1 MTDPVPSTESPPR
14 RSKRRVLFVLICLVG
29 IPSALSGLD
38 HLAGWILATP
48 PRHLLFPSGSQVRHE
63 SGEFDVQVKI
73 SSQGLR
79 DREFP
84 PMPPDERTRV
94 VAIGDSFTFGW
105 GVRAEQSWPKVVE
118 SLAGTSME
126 VINFGFP
133 GASPND
139 YSDMITEALDHFGP
153 EVVLVGTLQGDD
165 LIQLVEQ
172 EPLEV
177 GWSARTRETLFPTL
191 TEWLSPTPATMESYR
206 SIFRKSQAYLKSTLT
221 PQQQQRYQRL
231 SPGVRTAFEA
241 GLLNPSLVHTAMTNP
256 KRVVQPVEEAAEWQ
270 GAAESRFRKSLRAWA
285 ARCHDAGA
293 ELILVIIPDGPYVSE
308 AAARGMRAVGYDV
321 PASLLTTTV
330 CQDVVTDICRELDVP
345 VINPVAE
352 FRKAAD
358 GGDYFEL
365 DGHFTPQ
372 GQKRLAAA
380 VARKIRP
387 TID

>member
-1 MTDPVPSTESPPR
+1 MNEPVPTTESRPR
-14 RSKRRVLFVLICLVG
+14 RSGRRGLFVMICLVG
-29 IPSALSGLD
+29 IPLALSGLD
-38 HLAGWILATP
+38 HLAGWILSAP

-63 SGEFDVQVKI
+63 SEEFDVQVKI
-73 SSQGLR
+73 SGQGLR

-84 PMPPDERTRV
+84 ATASEGKTRI

-105 GVRAEQSWPKVVE
+105 GVQGEQSWPKVLE
-118 SLAGTSME
+118 SLSNNPTE

-133 GASPND
+133 GASPRD
-139 YSDMITEALDHFGP
+139 YSNMITSALDHFSP
-153 EVVLVGTLQGDD
+153 DIVLVGTLQGDD

-172 EPLEV
+172 EPVEV
-177 GWSARTRETLFPTL
+177 EWSARARKTIFPTL
-191 TEWLSPTPATMESYR
+191 SGWLRPVPTTMESYR
-206 SIFRKSQAYLKSTLT
+206 SIFRKSQAYLRSTLT
-221 PQQQQRYQRL
+221 PEQRQRYQQL
-231 SPGVRTAFEA
+231 SPGVRAAFEA
-241 GLLNPSLVHTAMTNP
+241 GRLNPSLVHTAMTNP
-256 KRVVQPVEEAAEWQ
+256 GRFVEPVEEADTWQ
-270 GAAESRFRKSLRAWA
+270 GEAESLFRQSVRDWA
-285 ARCHDAGA
+285 ARCRKSGA
-293 ELILVIIPDGPYVSE
+293 ELVLVIIPDGPYVSE

-330 CQDVVTDICRELDVP
+330 CQDVVTGICEELEIR